1 MKVIIRYII
10 TAPVS
15 GSMKVSAEGI
25 KTIKRIFMMNF
36 SSSNGSGFLNVSL
49 KFVIILE
56 RVIIRNIFINSLGW
70 MVPRKGILNQHLAL
84 FASTPKKRTRI
95 REITP
100 II

>member
-49 KFVIILE
+49 KFLE